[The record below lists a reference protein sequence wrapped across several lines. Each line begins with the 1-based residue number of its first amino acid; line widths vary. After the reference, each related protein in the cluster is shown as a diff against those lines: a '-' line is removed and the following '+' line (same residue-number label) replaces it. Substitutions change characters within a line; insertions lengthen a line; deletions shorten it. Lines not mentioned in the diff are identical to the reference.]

1 MSGTLSKQTTPLSPS
16 AVIPVTE
23 AAVIAAFAR
32 RDHAGHALAG
42 DVERIACAAR
52 AMAAGF
58 RLGGKLIVFGGT
70 GTDAA
75 HIAVEF
81 MHPVIVGK
89 RALPAVALSNGAP
102 AAGRVSDQAGR
113 RNGDGSGSD
122 GGFQKSGDLQKSGN
136 LRKGGDGE
144 GSTEVAEV
152 FAHQVRHWADAADT
166 ALGISRDGRCPS
178 VLRGLETAGELGLL
192 TIALTGG
199 GGRGEGDGIAN
210 GTASGGLPADRTLT
224 GRLPAGHTMTG
235 RLPAG
240 HTMTGRLPADHV
252 LVAASDDPAVVKEVH
267 VTAYHLLWELVH
279 VFLDRLGPPARGAG
293 R

>member
-1 MSGTLSKQTTPLSPS
+1 MPVTPSTRTPPLPPT

-32 RDHAGHALAG
+32 RERAGLALAG
-42 DVERIACAAR
+42 DVERIASAAR
-52 AMAAGF
+52 AMATGF

-81 MHPVIVGK
+81 MHPVVVGK

-102 AAGRVSDQAGR
+102 AAGGAD
-113 RNGDGSGSD
+113 D
-122 GGFQKSGDLQKSGN
+122 
-136 LRKGGDGE
+136 
-144 GSTEVAEV
+144 EV

-166 ALGISRDGRCPS
+166 ALGVSRDGRCPS
-178 VLRGLETAGELGLL
+178 VLRGLEAAGELGLL
-192 TIALTGG
+192 TVALTGG
-199 GGRGEGDGIAN
+199 GGG
-210 GTASGGLPADRTLT
+210 
-224 GRLPAGHTMTG
+224 
-235 RLPAG
+235 
-240 HTMTGRLPADHV
+240 LPADHV
-252 LVAASDDPAVVKEVH
+252 LGVASGDPAVVKEVH

-279 VFLDRLGPPARGAG
+279 VFLERLGPSGRGVE